1 MVYGVMTAGNMS
13 AAVTLTMSVVIVC
26 LARIF
31 HDKAGVRHA
40 YLAGIALACAAMA
53 WPYVLALLPVLLFFL
68 IKPQEAF
75 SLRNVAAMMLGIL
88 TPGWIYL
95 PYWLYVHLKAM
106 DWMLLAEHYK
116 LVQVSVPLLDY
127 GELTPLQPV
136 VYGLLLLL
144 FLILTVRRSSFRYKG
159 KLFVRSQRAMY
170 VSLVW
175 IMVVLIPLFPSFAD
189 YLLPLMAACIGPV
202 AAQAMTGNDR

>member
-75 SLRNVAAMMLGIL
+75 SLRNVAAMLLGIL

-106 DWMLLAEHYK
+106 DWMLLAEPNAVLNK
-116 LVQVSVPLLDY
+116 KESGKVSPSSMTMPTTQLRSR
-127 GELTPLQPV
+127 QP
-136 VYGLLLLL
+136 
-144 FLILTVRRSSFRYKG
+144 
-159 KLFVRSQRAMY
+159 
-170 VSLVW
+170 
-175 IMVVLIPLFPSFAD
+175 
-189 YLLPLMAACIGPV
+189 
-202 AAQAMTGNDR
+202 